1 MSRVSRRLTQASCS
15 LLVLLSALPWASLTG
30 DLLVQA
36 VHSRLPLTLSFAAW
50 LVMLVPIWVC
60 WFAVIAW
67 QRRHE
72 TSAPAIVMAAPLL
85 VVATAFMLM
94 PAAGVLP

>member
-1 MSRVSRRLTQASCS
+1 MSRVPRFYTQFACVF
-15 LLVLLSALPWASLTG
+15 LVLLSALPWVSLTG

-36 VHSRLPLTLSFAAW
+36 IHSRVPLTLSFAAW
-50 LVMLVPIWVC
+50 LALLVPFWVC

-67 QRRHE
+67 QKRHE
-72 TSAPAIVMAAPLL
+72 TSAPAVVMAAPLL
-85 VVATAFMLM
+85 VVTTAFLLM